1 MAIELVKGEAAW
13 TMKLAGTTD
22 IFDAA
27 AAHRAACEVVAEA
40 PGPVV
45 VSLHEVE
52 AMDTSITQVLLALRR
67 ALTGAGRELRVEGA
81 SPAVVAS
88 WQRLGIEEVGA

>member
-1 MAIELVKGEAAW
+1 MAIELVKGETAW
-13 TMKLAGTTD
+13 TVKLAGTTD

-27 AAHRAACEVVAEA
+27 AMHRAACEAVADG

-67 ALTGAGRELRVEGA
+67 TLGGAGRALRVEGA
-81 SPAVVAS
+81 SPAIVAG
-88 WQRLGIEEVGA
+88 WRRLGAEEVGT